1 MFGNFSG
8 FVEAENVKRDLL
20 ACTGEIVDRLQ
31 ENFVAVFKRA
41 DIVNRRLDRGR
52 SKEFDGFDKGV
63 STGSVGKVVLDVIFV
78 QKF

>member
-52 SKEFDGFDKGV
+52 SKEFDGLDKGV